1 MSGPGTIGGIAF
13 AGAQLDR
20 ADAIRNDPARLALL
34 MDWRARLLK
43 LDGLLPAGASTKGTF
58 ANGAGFGAGGRVGLG
73 EAAGTFGWGGAA
85 GTVALV
91 DLKRGLRAG
100 LYTQYMPSE
109 AYPVHAEFP
118 TAVLADLKAMT
129 RAGKQAA

>member
-1 MSGPGTIGGIAF
+1 MGGAGLVSSPRDYDRFLRMIANYGVLDGKRIMSE
-13 AGAQLDR
+13 R
-20 ADAIRNDPARLALL
+20 AIRTGTSN
-34 MDWRARLLK
+34 
-43 LDGLLPAGASTKGTF
+43 LLPSGASTAGTF

>member
-1 MSGPGTIGGIAF
+1 MSA
-13 AGAQLDR
+13 R
-20 ADAIRNDPARLALL
+20 AIRSGTSN
-34 MDWRARLLK
+34 
-43 LDGLLPAGASTKGTF
+43 LLPAGASTKGTF

-73 EAAGTFGWGGAA
+73 EAAGTYGWGGAA

-109 AYPVHAEFP
+109 AYPVHADFP
-118 TAVLADLKAMT
+118 MAVVADLKAIAP
-129 RAGKQAA
+129 RAM